1 MLDQFC
7 WETFWTSLRDEDQV
21 AVIWALHH
29 RKMSLHILHDVP
41 SCTSCKSAKPV
52 THLQDGVECL
62 QLILAP
68 FPENIEGIVRLDLRG
83 EMMAA
88 GR

>member
-1 MLDQFC
+1 MLDQFWC
-7 WETFWTSLRDEDQV
+7 WETFWTSLRDEDQRCV
-21 AVIWALHH
+21 AQKLERSSALH

-52 THLQDGVECL
+52 TRLQDGVECL

-68 FPENIEGIVRLDLRG
+68 FPENIEGIVRLDLAR
-83 EMMAA
+83 
-88 GR
+88 